1 MFRVFFSSLREIQ
14 KVSQHGLCLS
24 EASPLSGSQEPPSL
38 TSPPSAEAGG
48 GVIPR
53 TSGSLAM
60 RTGFGLIS
68 SCEKSTCL

>member
-38 TSPPSAEAGG
+38 TSPPSAGAGG
-48 GVIPR
+48 GHTQDLWV
-53 TSGSLAM
+53 
-60 RTGFGLIS
+60 
-68 SCEKSTCL
+68 TCNEDRVWAHF